1 MLSRKPK
8 KFSLLDE
15 LGVKR
20 SSSVRSKNSSDS
32 PSVSIR
38 KEGLSLL
45 SPKPKRKKSAADAA
59 TSILDELG
67 VKRSSSVRSK
77 KISPVG
83 IQKKAEQKKETT
95 EELESWERIIL
106 KNHEIQIPHTKT
118 KILNKSTT
126 KKTEQKKF
134 EKIDSSAQ
142 KTAEL
147 PEVKF
152 GFHEKFVLLSMLVV
166 MGVASLAIIG
176 GHLKLLDSAIFYQ
189 LVGGNVHQLEF
200 AGEFEARLVENGYNR
215 LPVFVVEGSI
225 RNTFN
230 ESDQIKKIQLK
241 AFAFDADQ
249 QLIANHFTYAGTVL
263 SDEQLESLSPMDI
276 NAQRHSSEFGIQDY
290 TALTN
295 DKTDLLNTSL
305 PQAPLIPFQVVFI
318 KSVATIKKTSLQ
330 IVSYVRNNKIVYVHA
345 PNL

>member
-20 SSSVRSKNSSDS
+20 SSSVKSKNSSDS
-32 PSVSIR
+32 PSVRIR

-45 SPKPKRKKSAADAA
+45 TPKPKRKKSAADAA

-77 KISPVG
+77 NISPVG

-95 EELESWERIIL
+95 EELESWERITL

-176 GHLKLLDSAIFYQ
+176 GNLKLLDSAIFYQ

-200 AGEFEARLVENGYNR
+200 VGEFEARLVENGYNR

-276 NAQRHSSEFGIQDY
+276 KALRHSSEFGIQDS
-290 TALTN
+290 TSLTN
-295 DKTDLLNTSL
+295 DKNDLLNTSL

>member
-8 KFSLLDE
+8 KNSLLDE

-20 SSSVRSKNSSDS
+20 SSSVKSKNSSDS
-32 PSVSIR
+32 PSVRIR

-77 KISPVG
+77 NISPVG

-126 KKTEQKKF
+126 KKIEQKKF
-134 EKIDSSAQ
+134 EKFDSRAQ

-147 PEVKF
+147 TEVKF

-166 MGVASLAIIG
+166 MGVASHAIIG

-263 SDEQLESLSPMDI
+263 SDEQLESLSPMHI
-276 NAQRHSSEFGIQDY
+276 KALRHSSEFGIQDS

-295 DKTDLLNTSL
+295 DKNDLLNTSL

-318 KSVATIKKTSLQ
+318 KSVPTIKKTSLQ

>member
-152 GFHEKFVLLSMLVV
+152 GFHEKIVLLSMFVV

-276 NAQRHSSEFGIQDY
+276 KALRHSSEFGIQDS
-290 TALTN
+290 TALMN
-295 DKTDLLNTSL
+295 DKNDLLNTSL
-305 PQAPLIPFQVVFI
+305 PQAQLIPFQIVFI

>member
-106 KNHEIQIPHTKT
+106 KNHEIQIPHPKT

-134 EKIDSSAQ
+134 EKIHSSAH

-166 MGVASLAIIG
+166 MGVASIAIIG
-176 GHLKLLDSAIFYQ
+176 GNLKLLDSAIFYQ
-189 LVGGNVHQLEF
+189 LVGGKGHQLEF
-200 AGEFEARLVENGYNR
+200 AG
-215 LPVFVVEGSI
+215 
-225 RNTFN
+225 
-230 ESDQIKKIQLK
+230 
-241 AFAFDADQ
+241 
-249 QLIANHFTYAGTVL
+249 
-263 SDEQLESLSPMDI
+263 
-276 NAQRHSSEFGIQDY
+276 
-290 TALTN
+290 
-295 DKTDLLNTSL
+295 
-305 PQAPLIPFQVVFI
+305 
-318 KSVATIKKTSLQ
+318 
-330 IVSYVRNNKIVYVHA
+330 
-345 PNL
+345 

>member
-45 SPKPKRKKSAADAA
+45 SLKPKRKKSAADAA

-95 EELESWERIIL
+95 EELGSWERIIL
-106 KNHEIQIPHTKT
+106 KNHEIQIPLTKT

-276 NAQRHSSEFGIQDY
+276 KALRHSSEFGIQDS

-295 DKTDLLNTSL
+295 DKNDLLNTSL

-318 KSVATIKKTSLQ
+318 KSVPTIKKTSLQ

>member
-1 MLSRKPK
+1 
-8 KFSLLDE
+8 
-15 LGVKR
+15 
-20 SSSVRSKNSSDS
+20 
-32 PSVSIR
+32 
-38 KEGLSLL
+38 
-45 SPKPKRKKSAADAA
+45 
-59 TSILDELG
+59 
-67 VKRSSSVRSK
+67 
-77 KISPVG
+77 
-83 IQKKAEQKKETT
+83 
-95 EELESWERIIL
+95 
-106 KNHEIQIPHTKT
+106 
-118 KILNKSTT
+118 
-126 KKTEQKKF
+126 
-134 EKIDSSAQ
+134 
-142 KTAEL
+142 
-147 PEVKF
+147 
-152 GFHEKFVLLSMLVV
+152 MLVV

-176 GHLKLLDSAIFYQ
+176 GHLKLLDTAIFYQ
-189 LVGGNVHQLEF
+189 LIGGNVHQLEF

-249 QLIANHFTYAGTVL
+249 QLITNHFTYAGTIL
-263 SDEQLESLSPMDI
+263 SDEQLESLNPMDI
-276 NAQRHSSEFGIQDY
+276 KALRHSSEFGIQDS

-295 DKTDLLNTSL
+295 DKNDLLNTTL

>member
-8 KFSLLDE
+8 RFSLLDE

-276 NAQRHSSEFGIQDY
+276 KVLRHSSEFGIQDS

-295 DKTDLLNTSL
+295 DKNDLLNTSL

>member
-8 KFSLLDE
+8 KKSLLDE

-20 SSSVRSKNSSDS
+20 SSSVKSKNSSDS
-32 PSVSIR
+32 PSVRIR

-118 KILNKSTT
+118 NILNKSTT

-249 QLIANHFTYAGTVL
+249 QLIVNHFTYAGTVL
-263 SDEQLESLSPMDI
+263 SDEQLESLSPMHI
-276 NAQRHSSEFGIQDY
+276 KALRHSSEFRIQDS
-290 TALTN
+290 TALKN
-295 DKTDLLNTSL
+295 DKNDFLNTTL

>member
-20 SSSVRSKNSSDS
+20 SSSVKSKNSSDS
-32 PSVSIR
+32 PSVRIR

-67 VKRSSSVRSK
+67 VKRSSSFRSK

-83 IQKKAEQKKETT
+83 IQNKAEQKQETT

-276 NAQRHSSEFGIQDY
+276 KALRHSSEFGIQDS

-295 DKTDLLNTSL
+295 DKNDLLNTSL

-318 KSVATIKKTSLQ
+318 KSVPTIKKTSLQ
-330 IVSYVRNNKIVYVHA
+330 IVSYVRNNKVVYVHA

>member
-8 KFSLLDE
+8 ENSLLDE

-200 AGEFEARLVENGYNR
+200 EGEFQARLVENGYNR

-276 NAQRHSSEFGIQDY
+276 KALRHSSEFGIQDS

-295 DKTDLLNTSL
+295 DKNDLLITSL
-305 PQAPLIPFQVVFI
+305 TQAPLIPFQVVFI
-318 KSVATIKKTSLQ
+318 KSVPTIKKTSLQ

>member
-8 KFSLLDE
+8 KNSLLDE

-20 SSSVRSKNSSDS
+20 SSSVKSKNSSDS
-32 PSVSIR
+32 PSVRIR

-83 IQKKAEQKKETT
+83 IQKKSEQKKETT

-118 KILNKSTT
+118 KILNKSSTKTT
-126 KKTEQKKF
+126 DQKKF

-152 GFHEKFVLLSMLVV
+152 GFHEIFVLLSMLVV

-189 LVGGNVHQLEF
+189 LVGGNVHQLDFE
-200 AGEFEARLVENGYNR
+200 GEFQARLVENGYNR

-276 NAQRHSSEFGIQDY
+276 KALRHSSEFGIQDS

-295 DKTDLLNTSL
+295 DKNDLLNTSL

-318 KSVATIKKTSLQ
+318 KSVATIKKTSIQ

>member
-8 KFSLLDE
+8 KISILDE

-77 KISPVG
+77 IISPVG

-106 KNHEIQIPHTKT
+106 KNHEIQIPLTKT
-118 KILNKSTT
+118 KILSKSTT

-166 MGVASLAIIG
+166 MGLASLAIIG

-263 SDEQLESLSPMDI
+263 LDEQLESLSPMHI
-276 NAQRHSSEFGIQDY
+276 KALRHSSEFGIQDS

-295 DKTDLLNTSL
+295 DKNDLLNTSL

-318 KSVATIKKTSLQ
+318 KSVSTIKKTSLQ

>member
-83 IQKKAEQKKETT
+83 IQKKSEQKKETT

-189 LVGGNVHQLEF
+189 LVGGNVHQLDF

-263 SDEQLESLSPMDI
+263 SDEQLESLSPMHI
-276 NAQRHSSEFGIQDY
+276 KALRHSSEFGIQDS
-290 TALTN
+290 TSLTN
-295 DKTDLLNTSL
+295 DKNDLLNTSL

>member
-8 KFSLLDE
+8 KKSLLDE

-20 SSSVRSKNSSDS
+20 SSSVKLKNSSDG
-32 PSVSIR
+32 PSERIR

-77 KISPVG
+77 KISPIG
-83 IQKKAEQKKETT
+83 IRKKAEQKKETT

-134 EKIDSSAQ
+134 EKIESSAQ
-142 KTAEL
+142 KTTEL

-152 GFHEKFVLLSMLVV
+152 GFHEKFVLLSILVV
-166 MGVASLAIIG
+166 MGFSSLAIIG

-189 LVGGNVHQLEF
+189 LVGGNVHQLDFE
-200 AGEFEARLVENGYNR
+200 GEFQARLVENGYNR

-241 AFAFDADQ
+241 AFAFDADL

-263 SDEQLESLSPMDI
+263 SDKQLESLSPMHI
-276 NAQRHSSEFGIQDY
+276 KALRHSSEFGIQDS

-295 DKTDLLNTSL
+295 DKNDKLNTSL

-330 IVSYVRNNKIVYVHA
+330 IVSYVRNNKIVYVHT

>member
-20 SSSVRSKNSSDS
+20 SSSHRSKNSSDS

-45 SPKPKRKKSAADAA
+45 STKPKRKKSAADAA

-67 VKRSSSVRSK
+67 VKRSSSARSK
-77 KISPVG
+77 KISSVG
-83 IQKKAEQKKETT
+83 IQKKAEQEKETT
-95 EELESWERIIL
+95 EELESWERKIL

-134 EKIDSSAQ
+134 EGIDSSAQ

-230 ESDQIKKIQLK
+230 DSDQIKKIQLK

-249 QLIANHFTYAGTVL
+249 QLIENHFTYAGTVL
-263 SDEQLESLSPMDI
+263 SDEQLESLSPMHI
-276 NAQRHSSEFGIQDY
+276 KTLRHSSEFWNQDS
-290 TALTN
+290 TALIN
-295 DKTDLLNTSL
+295 DKNNLLNTSL

-330 IVSYVRNNKIVYVHA
+330 IVSYVRDNNIVYVHA
-345 PNL
+345 PNQ

>member
-20 SSSVRSKNSSDS
+20 SSLVRSKNSSDS

-45 SPKPKRKKSAADAA
+45 SLKPKRKKSAADAA

-134 EKIDSSAQ
+134 EKIDSSVQ

-276 NAQRHSSEFGIQDY
+276 KALRHSSEFGIQDS

-295 DKTDLLNTSL
+295 DKNDLLNTSL

>member
-8 KFSLLDE
+8 KNSLLDE

-45 SPKPKRKKSAADAA
+45 SPKQKRKKFAADAA

-95 EELESWERIIL
+95 EELEPWERIIL
-106 KNHEIQIPHTKT
+106 KNHEIQIPNTKT

-134 EKIDSSAQ
+134 EKFDSNAQ

-166 MGVASLAIIG
+166 MSVASLAIIG

-263 SDEQLESLSPMDI
+263 SDEQLESLSPMHI
-276 NAQRHSSEFGIQDY
+276 KALRHSSEFGIQDS

-295 DKTDLLNTSL
+295 DKNDFLNTSL
-305 PQAPLIPFQVVFI
+305 SQAPLIPFQVVFI

-330 IVSYVRNNKIVYVHA
+330 IISYVRNNKIVYVHA

>member
-8 KFSLLDE
+8 KKSLLDE

-95 EELESWERIIL
+95 EELESLERIIP

-276 NAQRHSSEFGIQDY
+276 KALRHSSEFGIQDS

-295 DKTDLLNTSL
+295 DKNDLLNTSL
-305 PQAPLIPFQVVFI
+305 PQAPLIPFQVIFI
-318 KSVATIKKTSLQ
+318 KSVPTIKKTSLQ
-330 IVSYVRNNKIVYVHA
+330 IVSYVRNNKVVYVHA

>member
-20 SSSVRSKNSSDS
+20 SSSVKSKNSSDS
-32 PSVSIR
+32 PSVRIR

-67 VKRSSSVRSK
+67 VKKSSSDRSK
-77 KISPVG
+77 KISPVR

-95 EELESWERIIL
+95 KELESWERIIL

-176 GHLKLLDSAIFYQ
+176 GLLKLLDSAIFYQ

-200 AGEFEARLVENGYNR
+200 EGEFQARLVENGYNR

-263 SDEQLESLSPMDI
+263 SDEQLESLSPMHI
-276 NAQRHSSEFGIQDY
+276 KALRHSSEFGIQDS

-295 DKTDLLNTSL
+295 DKNDLLNTTL

-318 KSVATIKKTSLQ
+318 KSVANIKKTSLQ

>member
-1 MLSRKPK
+1 
-8 KFSLLDE
+8 
-15 LGVKR
+15 
-20 SSSVRSKNSSDS
+20 
-32 PSVSIR
+32 
-38 KEGLSLL
+38 
-45 SPKPKRKKSAADAA
+45 
-59 TSILDELG
+59 
-67 VKRSSSVRSK
+67 
-77 KISPVG
+77 
-83 IQKKAEQKKETT
+83 
-95 EELESWERIIL
+95 
-106 KNHEIQIPHTKT
+106 
-118 KILNKSTT
+118 
-126 KKTEQKKF
+126 
-134 EKIDSSAQ
+134 
-142 KTAEL
+142 
-147 PEVKF
+147 
-152 GFHEKFVLLSMLVV
+152 

-263 SDEQLESLSPMDI
+263 SDEQLESLSPMHI
-276 NAQRHSSEFGIQDY
+276 KALRHSSEFGIQDS
-290 TALTN
+290 TSLTN
-295 DKTDLLNTSL
+295 DKNDLLNTSL

>member
-20 SSSVRSKNSSDS
+20 SSSVRSKNSSDG

-45 SPKPKRKKSAADAA
+45 STKPKRKKSAADAA

-230 ESDQIKKIQLK
+230 ESDQINKIQLK

-263 SDEQLESLSPMDI
+263 SDEQLESLSPMHI
-276 NAQRHSSEFGIQDY
+276 KALRHSSEFGIQDS

-295 DKTDLLNTSL
+295 NKNDLLNTNL
-305 PQAPLIPFQVVFI
+305 PQAQLIPFQVVFI

-330 IVSYVRNNKIVYVHA
+330 IVSYVRNNKIVYVHT

>member
-8 KFSLLDE
+8 KFSILDE

-77 KISPVG
+77 KISLVG

-95 EELESWERIIL
+95 EELVSWERIIL

-126 KKTEQKKF
+126 KKSEQKKF
-134 EKIDSSAQ
+134 EKTDLSAQ

-189 LVGGNVHQLEF
+189 LVGGNVHQLDFE
-200 AGEFEARLVENGYNR
+200 GEFQARLVENGYNR

-263 SDEQLESLSPMDI
+263 SDEQLESLSPMHI
-276 NAQRHSSEFGIQDY
+276 KALRHSSEFGIQDS
-290 TALTN
+290 TDLTN
-295 DKTDLLNTSL
+295 DKNDLLNTTL
-305 PQAPLIPFQVVFI
+305 LQAPLIPFQVVFI

>member
-8 KFSLLDE
+8 NFSLLDE

-20 SSSVRSKNSSDS
+20 SSSVKSKNSSDS
-32 PSVSIR
+32 PSVRIR

-77 KISPVG
+77 NISPVG

-276 NAQRHSSEFGIQDY
+276 KALRHSSEFGIQDS

-295 DKTDLLNTSL
+295 DKNDLLNTNL

-318 KSVATIKKTSLQ
+318 KSVPTIKKTSLQ

>member
-32 PSVSIR
+32 PSASIR

-45 SPKPKRKKSAADAA
+45 SPKLKRKKSAADAA

-118 KILNKSTT
+118 KILKKSTS

-249 QLIANHFTYAGTVL
+249 QLIENHFTYAGTVL
-263 SDEQLESLSPMDI
+263 SDEQLESLSPMHI
-276 NAQRHSSEFGIQDY
+276 KTLRHSSEFWIQDS

-295 DKTDLLNTSL
+295 DKNDLLTTSL
-305 PQAPLIPFQVVFI
+305 TQAPLIPFQVVFI
-318 KSVATIKKTSLQ
+318 KSVATIKKTSIQ

>member
-8 KFSLLDE
+8 KNSLLDE
-15 LGVKR
+15 LNVKR
-20 SSSVRSKNSSDS
+20 ASSVRSKYLKDS
-32 PSVSIR
+32 PSVRIR

-45 SPKPKRKKSAADAA
+45 SPKPKRKKFAADAA

-77 KISPVG
+77 NISPVG

-176 GHLKLLDSAIFYQ
+176 GHLKLMDSAIFYQ

-241 AFAFDADQ
+241 AFAFDGDQ

-263 SDEQLESLSPMDI
+263 SDEQLESLSPMHI
-276 NAQRHSSEFGIQDY
+276 KALRHSSEFGIQDS

-295 DKTDLLNTSL
+295 DKNDLLNTTL

>member
-20 SSSVRSKNSSDS
+20 SSSVKSKNSSDS
-32 PSVSIR
+32 PSVRIR

-45 SPKPKRKKSAADAA
+45 TPKPKRKKSAADAA

-77 KISPVG
+77 KISLVG
-83 IQKKAEQKKETT
+83 IQKKSEQKKETT

-276 NAQRHSSEFGIQDY
+276 KALRHSSEFGIQDS

-295 DKTDLLNTSL
+295 DKNDLLNTSL

>member
-1 MLSRKPK
+1 
-8 KFSLLDE
+8 
-15 LGVKR
+15 
-20 SSSVRSKNSSDS
+20 
-32 PSVSIR
+32 
-38 KEGLSLL
+38 
-45 SPKPKRKKSAADAA
+45 
-59 TSILDELG
+59 
-67 VKRSSSVRSK
+67 
-77 KISPVG
+77 
-83 IQKKAEQKKETT
+83 
-95 EELESWERIIL
+95 
-106 KNHEIQIPHTKT
+106 
-118 KILNKSTT
+118 
-126 KKTEQKKF
+126 
-134 EKIDSSAQ
+134 
-142 KTAEL
+142 
-147 PEVKF
+147 
-152 GFHEKFVLLSMLVV
+152 MLVV

-276 NAQRHSSEFGIQDY
+276 KALRHSSEFGIQDS

-295 DKTDLLNTSL
+295 DKNDLLNTSL

>member
-32 PSVSIR
+32 PSASIR

-45 SPKPKRKKSAADAA
+45 SPKLKRKKSAADAA

-134 EKIDSSAQ
+134 EGIDSSAQ

-249 QLIANHFTYAGTVL
+249 QLITNHFTYAGTVL

-276 NAQRHSSEFGIQDY
+276 KALRHSSEFGIQDS

-295 DKTDLLNTSL
+295 DKNDLLNTSL
-305 PQAPLIPFQVVFI
+305 PQSPLIPFQVVFI

>member
-83 IQKKAEQKKETT
+83 IQKKDEQKKETK
-95 EELESWERIIL
+95 EELGSWERIIL

-134 EKIDSSAQ
+134 EKINSSAQ

-263 SDEQLESLSPMDI
+263 SDKQLESLSPMHI
-276 NAQRHSSEFGIQDY
+276 KALRHSSEFGIQDS

-295 DKTDLLNTSL
+295 DKNDLLNTSL

>member
-1 MLSRKPK
+1 MLPRKPK
-8 KFSLLDE
+8 KNSLLDE
-15 LGVKR
+15 LKVKR
-20 SSSVRSKNSSDS
+20 ASSVRSKYSKDS
-32 PSVSIR
+32 PSVSTR

-67 VKRSSSVRSK
+67 VKRASSVRSK
-77 KISPVG
+77 KTNPLG
-83 IQKKAEQKKETT
+83 IQKKAEQKKEAP
-95 EELESWERIIL
+95 EELESWERKIL
-106 KNHEIQIPHTKT
+106 KNHEIQISHTKT
-118 KILNKSTT
+118 KILNKSET

-134 EKIDSSAQ
+134 EEIDSIAQ
-142 KTAEL
+142 KTAEK
-147 PEVKF
+147 PGVKF

-176 GHLKLLDSAIFYQ
+176 GHLKLLDTAIFYQ
-189 LVGGNVHQLEF
+189 LIGGNVHQLEF
-200 AGEFEARLVENGYNR
+200 AGEFEGRLVENGYNR

-249 QLIANHFTYAGTVL
+249 KLITNHFTYAGTIL
-263 SDEQLESLSPMDI
+263 SDEQLESLNPMDI
-276 NAQRHSSEFGIQDY
+276 KALRHSSEFGIQDS

-295 DKTDLLNTSL
+295 DKNDFLNTSL
-305 PQAPLIPFQVVFI
+305 PQDPLIPFQVIFI
-318 KSVATIKKTSLQ
+318 KSVPTIKNTSLQ
-330 IVSYVRNNKIVYVHA
+330 IISYERNNKIVYVHA

>member
-20 SSSVRSKNSSDS
+20 SSSVKSKNSSDS
-32 PSVSIR
+32 PSVRIR

-77 KISPVG
+77 NISPVG

-189 LVGGNVHQLEF
+189 LVGGNVHQLDFE
-200 AGEFEARLVENGYNR
+200 GEFQARLVENGYNR

-276 NAQRHSSEFGIQDY
+276 KALRHSSEFGIQDS

-295 DKTDLLNTSL
+295 DKNDLLNTSL
-305 PQAPLIPFQVVFI
+305 PQSQLIPFQVVYI

>member
-8 KFSLLDE
+8 KNSLLDE

-20 SSSVRSKNSSDS
+20 SSSVKSKNSSDS
-32 PSVSIR
+32 PSVRIR

-77 KISPVG
+77 NISPVG

-95 EELESWERIIL
+95 EELESWERITL

-276 NAQRHSSEFGIQDY
+276 KALRHSSEFGIQDS

-295 DKTDLLNTSL
+295 DKNDLLNTSL

-318 KSVATIKKTSLQ
+318 KSVPTIKKTSLQ